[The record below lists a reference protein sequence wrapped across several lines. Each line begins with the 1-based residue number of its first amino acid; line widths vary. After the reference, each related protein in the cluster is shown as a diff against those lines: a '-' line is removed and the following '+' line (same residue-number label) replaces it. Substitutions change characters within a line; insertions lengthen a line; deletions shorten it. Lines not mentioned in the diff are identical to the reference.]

1 MRLQLAG
8 RAAALSGRRSAGSLP
23 DEFGKIR
30 RERAGPFAVV
40 LDG

>member
-1 MRLQLAG
+1 MQFG
-8 RAAALSGRRSAGSLP
+8 RESAALSGRGAAFLP
-23 DEFGKIR
+23 NEFGKIR